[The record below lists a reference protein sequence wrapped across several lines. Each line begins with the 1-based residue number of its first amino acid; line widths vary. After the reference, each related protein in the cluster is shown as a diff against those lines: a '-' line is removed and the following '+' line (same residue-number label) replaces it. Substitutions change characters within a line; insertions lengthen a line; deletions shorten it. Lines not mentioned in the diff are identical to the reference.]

1 MGMRTMNSCVLFAE
15 VIEAPELRYTQENQ
29 MAVATMV
36 VQFQGPR
43 SEEPPM
49 SLRVVGW
56 GGLGQKMQ
64 AECHVGDR
72 LILEGRLKMDTID
85 RAEGFKEKRAEL
97 VVSRFYAVEG
107 NVVDHSAQPAAAVEP
122 ATAYSAPPAAVT
134 PPPPPEDLNLDEVPF

>member
-1 MGMRTMNSCVLFAE
+1 MNSCVLFAE

-49 SLRVVGW
+49 SLRAVGW

-107 NVVDHSAQPAAAVEP
+107 NVVDHSAQPATAVEP
-122 ATAYSAPPAAVT
+122 SPVGSATGSKAVPA

>member
-1 MGMRTMNSCVLFAE
+1 MNSCVLFAE
-15 VIEAPELRYTQENQ
+15 VIEAPELRYTQDTQ

-97 VVSRFYAVEG
+97 VVSRFYTVQG
-107 NVVDHSAQPAAAVEP
+107 NVVDHSAQPAPAVEP
-122 ATAYSAPPAAVT
+122 SPVSSAPVPKAVVA

>member
-1 MGMRTMNSCVLFAE
+1 MNSCVLFAE
-15 VIEAPELRYTQENQ
+15 VIEAPELRYTQDNQ

-36 VQFQGPR
+36 VQFQGIR

-49 SLRVVGW
+49 SLRAVGW
-56 GGLGQKMQ
+56 GGLGQKMH

-107 NVVDHSAQPAAAVEP
+107 NVVDHVAHPSSVQ
-122 ATAYSAPPAAVT
+122 SAPKVPIA
-134 PPPPPEDLNLDEVPF
+134 PPPPEDLNLDEVPF